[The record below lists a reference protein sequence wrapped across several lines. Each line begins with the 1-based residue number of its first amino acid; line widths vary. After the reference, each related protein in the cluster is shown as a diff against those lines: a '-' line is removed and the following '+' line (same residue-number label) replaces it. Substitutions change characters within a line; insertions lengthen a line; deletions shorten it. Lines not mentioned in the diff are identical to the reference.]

1 MILLIWSVQ
10 IRSFG
15 QHVPSMPSFLS
26 KELGELFVR
35 VLVGRT
41 LLMLERYAH
50 IGNAPFCLY
59 TDAFRTDSVIVVV
72 FHREL
77 TTIRTIQVL
86 LIVATPPRPHIA

>member
-1 MILLIWSVQ
+1 MILLIWSVL

-35 VLVGRT
+35 VLVGCT

-59 TDAFRTDSVIVVV
+59 TYASTTDSVIVVA